1 MRNGER
7 GMDARASERRMYFNS
22 AFRIPHSP
30 LAVKHRRLFSTPGW
44 SESEMP
50 VRGPR
55 GASAARR
62 AGEEALLHEERL
74 VHLLERARVLAH
86 GGGDGRETNRS
97 ALELLDD
104 GLQDPT
110 VHVVEPELVHV
121 EPFQRFAGDRRRDL
135 AFGAH
140 LRVVAYPLQEPVRD
154 ARRAAAAAGALGDG
168 RPIGRDVEGA
178 GRAAG

>member
-74 VHLLERARVLAH
+74 VHLLERAPVLAH
-86 GGGDGRETNRS
+86 GGGDGRETNPTPL
-97 ALELLDD
+97 ALLADC
-104 GLQDPT
+104 LQNPT
-110 VHVVEPELVHV
+110 LHVVEP
-121 EPFQRFAGDRRRDL
+121 R
-135 AFGAH
+135 
-140 LRVVAYPLQEPVRD
+140 
-154 ARRAAAAAGALGDG
+154 
-168 RPIGRDVEGA
+168 
-178 GRAAG
+178 